1 MKGKLKAVLTR
12 FAILEQS
19 PGFQCAFERNGSL
32 SGYIPND
39 VIRRKRFRKAGRDG
53 RNMPCHV
60 GTDPVVRGAQLDG
73 WKPSVMTLAV
83 FTALVGLADA
93 PRRLE
98 PLNAFVAILAIAA
111 GAGAAGMLNMWYAK
125 VKDRRARAIWLT
137 AAGRKHL
144 QEAAPLWK
152 AAHDHVFAALGQSE
166 AQMLSQMLDR
176 SLQRLD
182 PVAADQKKGNN
193 T

>member
-1 MKGKLKAVLTR
+1 VHEKDNKASEGIGVPFNSCLC
-12 FAILEQS
+12 L
-19 PGFQCAFERNGSL
+19 
-32 SGYIPND
+32 
-39 VIRRKRFRKAGRDG
+39 RFRKGARQTTKIYDEFLA
-53 RNMPCHV
+53 PCGLRITQFGLLAHLEEN
-60 GTDPVVRGAQLDG
+60 GGP
-73 WKPSVMTLAV
+73 LAV
-83 FTALVGLADA
+83 AELAG
-93 PRRLE
+93 E
-98 PLNAFVAILAIAA
+98 
-111 GAGAAGMLNMWYAK
+111 LNMDPTTLNRNLKPLERRKLLRIRAK
-125 VKDRRARAIWLT
+125 VKDRRAKEIWLT
-137 AAGRKHL
+137 AAGRKLL

>member
-1 MKGKLKAVLTR
+1 VHEKDNNKASEGIGVPFNSCLC
-12 FAILEQS
+12 L
-19 PGFQCAFERNGSL
+19 
-32 SGYIPND
+32 
-39 VIRRKRFRKAGRDG
+39 RFRKGARQTTKIYDEFLA
-53 RNMPCHV
+53 PCGLRITQFGLLAHLEEN
-60 GTDPVVRGAQLDG
+60 GGP
-73 WKPSVMTLAV
+73 LAV
-83 FTALVGLADA
+83 AELAG
-93 PRRLE
+93 E
-98 PLNAFVAILAIAA
+98 
-111 GAGAAGMLNMWYAK
+111 LNMDPTTLNRNLKPLERRKLLRIRAK
-125 VKDRRARAIWLT
+125 VKDRRAKEIWLT
-137 AAGRKHL
+137 ASGRKLL